1 MRQLPFFFLETN
13 IHIHIRERERDSN
26 TGIPYLHS
34 KVIQFHSKVIVTFK
48 RRVRQVILHT
58 TYFLKQYE
66 TITYSFF
73 FFFFF
78 LRNTHAYTQGRE
90 KGVLTQ
96 RHITTPLKSHSNF

>member
-13 IHIHIRERERDSN
+13 THIHIREREMDSN
-26 TGIPYLHS
+26 TGIPHLHS
-34 KVIQFHSKVIVTFK
+34 KIIQFHSKVIVTFK

-73 FFFFF
+73 FFFF
-78 LRNTHAYTQGRE
+78 LRNTHTHTHTRERERGSNTKTHHNSTQ
-90 KGVLTQ
+90 K
-96 RHITTPLKSHSNF
+96 P

>member
-1 MRQLPFFFLETN
+1 M
-13 IHIHIRERERDSN
+13 DSN
-26 TGIPYLHS
+26 TGIPHLHS
-34 KVIQFHSKVIVTFK
+34 KIIQFHSKVIVTFK

-73 FFFFF
+73 FKKH
-78 LRNTHAYTQGRE
+78 THTHTQGRG

-96 RHITTPLKSHSNF
+96 RHITTPLKSYSNF